1 MYLTRNMLPDRG
13 AAFDWSDFF
22 ARGNVDRHLGQVD
35 PLTLVNDLRG
45 LLRESRPQFT
55 FVVTR
60 MLRAL
65 LRDLEAPSAT
75 RGRNVLELGAGTG
88 FLTRWLVSTYGMKG
102 TLVDNNAEAR
112 RAFDALDDD
121 TKSSIDYVMSDL
133 FSYRP
138 AERFDVVCSFGV
150 IEHFAD
156 KTDILRAHT
165 DHLHDGGRLLLLVP
179 MDTPLSR
186 LFYELHPE
194 LNLGYRELWSA
205 REFQTMLEGHGFDV
219 ERVETSRGYVYDMMG
234 AVCRRR
240 RIVQ

>member
-1 MYLTRNMLPDRG
+1 MYLTRNMLADRG

-22 ARGNVDRHLGQVD
+22 ARGNVDRHLGQLD
-35 PLTLVNDLRG
+35 PLTLVNDLRD
-45 LLRESRPQFT
+45 LLRENRPQFT

-65 LRDLEAPSAT
+65 LQNVDTP
-75 RGRNVLELGAGTG
+75 GRKVLELGAGTG
-88 FLTRWLVSTYGMKG
+88 FLTRWLVSIYGMKG
-102 TLVDNNAEAR
+102 TLVDNNVEAR

-133 FSYRP
+133 FAYRP
-138 AERFDVVCSFGV
+138 SERFDVVCSFGV

-156 KTDILRAHT
+156 KTDILRAHA
-165 DHLHDGGRLLLLVP
+165 DQLHDDGRLLLLVP

-205 REFQTMLEGHGFDV
+205 REFQTMLEGYGFDV
-219 ERVETSRGYVYDMMG
+219 ERLETSRGYVYDMMG

-240 RIVQ
+240 RNIQ